1 MTRVPLILSTYL
13 FLLRLAAGLTN
24 GLSEPGQS
32 ETEKLI
38 FHLHS
43 RATNKDGSVP
53 VYKDPTA
60 NIEDRVKDLLPRMTI
75 EEKVAQL

>member
-43 RATNKDGSVP
+43 RATNKDVSIP